1 LIELKLVKPYQL
13 DQSNIVQS
21 QTWESY
27 LENYLREMIP
37 TLISHN
43 THTTSWHSLQYF
55 IIFFVLVHAAR
66 KPVGREKS
74 NFISSSNAAP
84 PLSLSEISLERS
96 SLSLSLSLSLV
107 LDLPALLKKKIKI
120 SLFIYFLIIFFY

>member
-1 LIELKLVKPYQL
+1 
-13 DQSNIVQS
+13 
-21 QTWESY
+21 
-27 LENYLREMIP
+27 
-37 TLISHN
+37 
-43 THTTSWHSLQYF
+43 LQYF

-96 SLSLSLSLSLV
+96 SLSLSLSLSR
-107 LDLPALLKKKIKI
+107 PRSACPFKKKNKNK
-120 SLFIYFLIIFFY
+120 FIYLFFNNFFLLRWTRVAILLATRGADV